1 LKVLLNKVG
10 EKIEKLIDSHSL
22 LTQENKILLEQK
34 ENLLQE
40 ISLLKSNIK
49 NLNHRLNEVVISNSF
64 QNNQN
69 DNVLAKKKINMFLRE
84 IDKCIALLNN

>member
-1 LKVLLNKVG
+1 MKVLLNKVG
-10 EKIEKLIDSHSL
+10 EKIQKLIDSHSL
-22 LTQENKILLEQK
+22 LEKKNKILIEEK

-40 ISLLKSNIK
+40 ISLLKSDVK